1 MRPPVTSRR
10 LALAAVLVSLCVPAS
25 ASAAEQLVGLTA
37 DNQLLLFRSDSPS
50 NLQGSVT
57 VTGLATGETLLG
69 IGYQESFGRI
79 YAMGSTNRLY
89 VVNPITGAALPVS
102 TLPFSPPLNGD
113 AFAFAVDNSTNLA
126 RSYSSSGQNLSVS
139 VLTGQAAAVGTAY
152 SYDPSDP
159 GTGTTPTLSALAYSV
174 PPTGSQGAAGLY
186 AIDASRSAFVTAP
199 TQQALIRTVGELG
212 VQVSGPAGLV
222 LTKAGTGLAA
232 LRTSATGNPQLY
244 NLDIS
249 TGKATPISS
258 DESRATIAYRSS
270 SSASG
275 DTPVISIADLGEAP
289 DDETRPRVV
298 VGTSTSPRATTLRSS
313 GLPFTTSCNEACTVS
328 GVLTVGKKKQTA
340 VTGAVLA
347 TAGWV
352 KLTAKLNSSTKSLLR
367 SDSTQGFSLK
377 VTVTDGAGNWTNV
390 TTNGATRYTGVAP
403 PPTPRSRVGG
413 LRYAA

>member
-1 MRPPVTSRR
+1 MRSLVTLRR
-10 LALAAVLVSLCVPAS
+10 LALAAVAAGLCVPAS

-69 IGYQESFGRI
+69 LGYQDSLGRI

-102 TLPFSPPLNGD
+102 TTPFSPPLNGD

-126 RSYSSSGQNLSVS
+126 RSYSSSGQNLTVS
-139 VLTGQAAAVGTAY
+139 IVTGQTANVGGAY

-159 GTGTTPTLSALAYSV
+159 GTGTTPVLSALAYS
-174 PPTGSQGAAGLY
+174 PPPAGSAGAAGLFG
-186 AIDASRSAFVTAP
+186 IDSARDALITAP
-199 TQQALIRTVGELG
+199 TQAALIRTIGDLG
-212 VQVSGPAGLV
+212 VQAEGPAGLT
-222 LTKAGTGLAA
+222 LTRGGTALAA
-232 LRTSATGNPQLY
+232 LRTTTDGNPQLY
-244 NLDIS
+244 NVDLS
-249 TGKATPISS
+249 TGRATPISS
-258 DESRATIAYRSS
+258 SEDRATIAYRSS

-275 DTPVISIADLGEAP
+275 DTPIIAMTALGEVP
-289 DDETRPRVV
+289 DDESRPRVV
-298 VGTSTSPRATTLRSS
+298 VGTSTSPKATTLRKS

-328 GVLTVGKKKQTA
+328 GVLTVGKKRQTA

-347 TAGWV
+347 NAGWV

-377 VTVTDGAGNWTNV
+377 VTVTDGAGNKTNV
-390 TTNGATRYTGVAP
+390 TTNGATR
-403 PPTPRSRVGG
+403 
-413 LRYAA
+413 

>member
-1 MRPPVTSRR
+1 MRSLVTSRR
-10 LALAAVLVSLCVPAS
+10 LALTAVLVSLCVPAS

-69 IGYQESFGRI
+69 IGYQDALGRI
-79 YAMGSTNRLY
+79 YALGSTNRLY

-113 AFAFAVDNSTNLA
+113 AFAFAVDDSSNIA
-126 RSYSSSGQNLSVS
+126 RSYSNTGQNLTVS
-139 VLTGQAAAVGTAY
+139 VVTGQSSGTNAAYG
-152 SYDPSDP
+152 YDPADP
-159 GTGTTPTLSALAYSV
+159 GTGTTPVLSALAYA
-174 PPTGSQGAAGLY
+174 PPPAGSQGSSALY
-186 AIDASRSAFVTAP
+186 AIDAARSAFVTAP
-199 TQQALIRTVGELG
+199 TQQALIRTIGDLG
-212 VQVSGPAGLV
+212 VQTAGPAGLV
-222 LTKAGTGLAA
+222 LTKSGTALAA

-244 NLDIS
+244 NIDIS

-258 DESRATIAYRSS
+258 DEARATIAYRSS

-275 DTPVISIADLGEAP
+275 DTPIISMTDLGEAP
-289 DDETRPRVV
+289 DDEARPRVV
-298 VGTSTSPRATTLRSS
+298 VAMSTNPKATTLRSK

-347 TAGWV
+347 DAGWV
-352 KLTAKLNSSTKSLLR
+352 KLTAKLNSATKSLLR
-367 SDSTQGFSLK
+367 EDSTQGFSLR
-377 VTVTDGAGNWTNV
+377 VTVTDGAGNRTHH
-390 TTNGATRYTGVAP
+390 TTNGATR
-403 PPTPRSRVGG
+403 
-413 LRYAA
+413 

>member
-1 MRPPVTSRR
+1 MRSLVTLRR
-10 LALAAVLVSLCVPAS
+10 LALAAVAAGLCVPAS

-69 IGYQESFGRI
+69 LGYQDSLGRI

-102 TLPFSPPLNGD
+102 TTPFSPPLNGD

-126 RSYSSSGQNLSVS
+126 RSYSSSGQNLTVS
-139 VLTGQAAAVGTAY
+139 IVTGQTANVGGAY

-159 GTGTTPTLSALAYSV
+159 GTGTTPVLSALAYS
-174 PPTGSQGAAGLY
+174 PPPAGSAGAAGLFG
-186 AIDASRSAFVTAP
+186 IDSARDALITAP
-199 TQQALIRTVGELG
+199 TQAALIRTIGDLG
-212 VQVSGPAGLV
+212 VQAEGPAGLT
-222 LTKAGTGLAA
+222 LTRGGTALAA
-232 LRTSATGNPQLY
+232 LRTTTDGNPQLY
-244 NLDIS
+244 NVDLS
-249 TGKATPISS
+249 TGRATPISS
-258 DESRATIAYRSS
+258 NEDRATIAYRSS

-275 DTPVISIADLGEAP
+275 DTPIIAMTALGEVP
-289 DDETRPRVV
+289 DDESRPRVV
-298 VGTSTSPRATTLRSS
+298 VGTSTSPKATTLRKS

-328 GVLTVGKKKQTA
+328 GVLTVGKKRQTA

-347 TAGWV
+347 NAGWV

-377 VTVTDGAGNWTNV
+377 VTVTDGAGNKTNV
-390 TTNGATRYTGVAP
+390 TTNGATR
-403 PPTPRSRVGG
+403 
-413 LRYAA
+413 

>member
-1 MRPPVTSRR
+1 MRSLVTTRR
-10 LALAAVLVSLCVPAS
+10 LALMAAVVSLCVPAS

-50 NLQGSVT
+50 NLQGAVT

-69 IGYQESFGRI
+69 LGYQDALGRI
-79 YAMGSTNRLY
+79 YALGSTNRLY

-113 AFAFAVDNSTNLA
+113 SFAFAVDNSTNLA
-126 RSYSSSGQNLSVS
+126 RSYSSSGQNLTVS
-139 VLTGQAAAVGTAY
+139 ILTGQGAGTAASY
-152 SYDPSDP
+152 AYDPADP
-159 GTGTTPTLSALAYSV
+159 GTGTTPVLSALAYSA
-174 PPTGSQGAAGLY
+174 PPAGSQGLAGLY
-186 AIDASRSAFVTAP
+186 AIDAARSAFVTAP
-199 TQQALIRTVGELG
+199 TQQALIRTIGELG
-212 VQVSGPAGLV
+212 VRVAGPAGLV
-222 LTKAGTGLAA
+222 LTKAGTALAA
-232 LRTSATGNPQLY
+232 LRTSAEGNPQLY

-258 DESRATIAYRSS
+258 SAERATIAYRSS

-275 DTPVISIADLGEAP
+275 DTPIIAMAGLGEVP
-289 DDETRPRVV
+289 DDEARPRVV
-298 VGTSTSPRATTLRSS
+298 VATSTNPKATTLRSS

-352 KLTAKLNSSTKSLLR
+352 RLTAKLNSSTKTLLR
-367 SDSTQGFSLK
+367 DDPTQGFSLK
-377 VTVTDGAGNWTNV
+377 VTVTDGAGNRTNV
-390 TTNGATRYTGVAP
+390 TTNGATR
-403 PPTPRSRVGG
+403 
-413 LRYAA
+413 